1 MDFDLDPAQQVIADL
16 TAQVLSAS
24 DTDAPGTQAPE
35 IKTPGT
41 TAPEADS
48 STVWKAMASA
58 GLLSLALP
66 GRLGGDDLDAM
77 AILTVLTEVGRRA
90 SAVPALATLALGVLP
105 LVRWGSQDLQDQ
117 VLPSVATGDLLLT
130 AALREPSD
138 PHPHRPRTTL
148 ARDGTVTGVKVGVPQ
163 AQAAGRILA
172 TVTATASTADVTGT
186 PVVVLV
192 DPAAGG
198 VALTR
203 TPASGDAPEY
213 TVEFVS
219 APAQVLGGQAAVID
233 LYRIALAAACATGD
247 GALAGALA
255 LTAAHVGTRE
265 QFGRPLAAFQAVA
278 QQIAD
283 VYLASRALHL
293 AAIAAAWQVRSPH
306 TIASGGTQAEPE
318 DVDVAAYWL
327 AGRALEAVRTCH
339 HLHGGLG
346 LDVTYPLHRHSAILR
361 DLARF
366 VGGAEHLLTRLG
378 GGRVS

>member
-1 MDFDLDPAQQVIADL
+1 MDFDLDPAQQVIANL
-16 TAQVLSAS
+16 TERVLSAS
-24 DTDAPGTQAPE
+24 DTDL
-35 IKTPGT
+35 
-41 TAPEADS
+41 
-48 STVWKAMASA
+48 WKAMASA

-77 AILTVLTEVGRRA
+77 ATLTVLTEVGRQA

-163 AQAAGRILA
+163 AQAAGRILVAA
-172 TVTATASTADVTGT
+172 TATATATASTAAVVGT
-186 PVVVLV
+186 PVVLLV

-203 TPASGDAPEY
+203 TPASGDALEY

-255 LTAAHVGTRE
+255 LTAAHVATRQ

-283 VYLASRALHL
+283 VYLASQALHL
-293 AAIAAAWQVRSPH
+293 AAVAAAWQVRSPQP
-306 TIASGGTQAEPE
+306 IASGGTPAEPE

-346 LDVTYPLHRHSAILR
+346 LDVTYPLHRHSAMLR